1 MEKARVHH
9 IESLQSLRFIFIFL
23 IFISHFSWDG
33 SSYWDCGGD
42 IGVCFF
48 FMLSGFVLSLT
59 SSCCAVNWGGIF
71 MRKRL
76 ARIYPAHLLALL
88 LAFVCM
94 PWGFNG
100 VTTVTSLAL
109 VQSWVPC
116 REVYFGANPV
126 AWFLSDLLLLYALFP
141 LLKRA
146 IFGCRRSVLA
156 VVVAVVAGLYLAV
169 LVPVVPADK
178 VNWVLYVF
186 PPLRLLDFCIGIL
199 LARLFKAL
207 SQARLSS
214 GVATLFEIAALAL
227 VVGSCVAYPYIPER
241 YATASFFWIPCGA
254 VIIVFAVADSASGA
268 VSSALKGR
276 CLLWLGALSFEF
288 YLVHVS
294 VIAMMARICS
304 RYALT
309 PSYGVAFAVAV
320 VATIVVS
327 AAFKQVVGFSRRLAC
342 RFP

>member
-1 MEKARVHH
+1 MEKVTVNH

-23 IFISHFSWDG
+23 IFMSHFSWDG
-33 SSYWDCGGD
+33 SGYWDCGGD

-48 FMLSGFVLSLT
+48 FMLSGFVLSLA
-59 SSCCAVNWGGIF
+59 SSCDLINLGVFI
-71 MRKRL
+71 RKRL

-94 PWGFNG
+94 PWSFNG
-100 VTTVTSLAL
+100 VTTATSLAL

-146 IFGCRRSVLA
+146 IFGCRRGVLA
-156 VVVAVVAGLYLAV
+156 VVVTVVAGLYLAV

-207 SQARLSS
+207 SQARLSR
-214 GVATLFEIAALAL
+214 GVATLFEISALAL
-227 VVGSCVAYPYIPER
+227 VVGSCVAYPFIPER
-241 YATASFFWIPCGA
+241 YATASFFWIPCGM
-254 VIIVFAVADSASGA
+254 VIIVFAMTDSASGA
-268 VSSALKGR
+268 VGSALKGQW
-276 CLLWLGALSFEF
+276 LLWLGALSFEF

-309 PSYGVAFAVAV
+309 PSYLVAFVFAIAV
-320 VATIVVS
+320 TIAVS
-327 AAFKQVVGFSRRLAC
+327 AALKRAIGFSRRLAC